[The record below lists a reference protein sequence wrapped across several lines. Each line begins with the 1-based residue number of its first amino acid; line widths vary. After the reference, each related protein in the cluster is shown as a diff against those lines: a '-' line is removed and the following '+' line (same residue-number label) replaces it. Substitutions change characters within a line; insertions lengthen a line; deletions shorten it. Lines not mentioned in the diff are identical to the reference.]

1 MIFCTQDL
9 LQKLHFHQAVLW
21 ALWFV
26 HKKRFL
32 VNPQNLEDRTKTK
45 SWYFSLKLDRTP
57 TIVYLTEKS
66 ATLTHQSRNPK
77 GRCWMFSSSSLDRK
91 KKKKQI
97 EDHTTKAWSFRNP
110 VTLLGSLAA
119 WYHNTTY
126 AKLKWQKKN
135 WQLWT
140 CTRQKSLITSLLL
153 GIQEAAPSLSH
164 NSDDTHSGVKV
175 IERSWI

>member
-77 GRCWMFSSSSLDRK
+77 GRCWMSSSSSLDRK
-91 KKKKQI
+91 KPKT
-97 EDHTTKAWSFRNP
+97 DCF
-110 VTLLGSLAA
+110 LGSLAA
-119 WYHNTTY
+119 WCHNTTY
-126 AKLKWQKKN
+126 AKLKWQKKIKKLAIMN
-135 WQLWT
+135 LY
-140 CTRQKSLITSLLL
+140 
-153 GIQEAAPSLSH
+153 PSEEFNHFPLAWHPGGSTLAQPQQRRH
-164 NSDDTHSGVKV
+164 PQW
-175 IERSWI
+175 R